1 MMQEFSNLLLFL
13 DPKVIN
19 AIKWSRG
26 LDRVFTDNYNRDP
39 TLSWQ
44 YFGSSAG
51 FMRQYP
57 GEEMTAV
64 CVVLQ
69 HTKILLCAFLMS
81 SYEEN
86 HFKGSCSYCLI
97 K

>member
-1 MMQEFSNLLLFL
+1 VLKNCFVSP

-26 LDRVFTDNYNRDP
+26 LDRVFIDNYNRDP

-44 YFGSSAG
+44 FFGSSAG

-57 GEEMTAV
+57 GDESVKMT
-64 CVVLQ
+64 
-69 HTKILLCAFLMS
+69 TDFAFLQF
-81 SYEEN
+81 N
-86 HFKGSCSYCLI
+86 I
-97 K
+97 KRFNLS

>member
-1 MMQEFSNLLLFL
+1 MDLISLVKFGCLKLINVLGSTRRYKMLSFVLIGTNKLS

-26 LDRVFTDNYNRDP
+26 LDRVFIDNYNRDP

-57 GEEMTAV
+57 GK
-64 CVVLQ
+64 Q
-69 HTKILLCAFLMS
+69 KIL
-81 SYEEN
+81 
-86 HFKGSCSYCLI
+86 K
-97 K
+97 

>member
-1 MMQEFSNLLLFL
+1 MLGPALCHAFIQPSADAFKNFL
-13 DPKVIN
+13 SSFFPDPKVIN

-26 LDRVFTDNYNRDP
+26 LDRVFIDNYNRDP

-57 GEEMTAV
+57 GVYPLNRVGISKWKSPIFICYKEV
-64 CVVLQ
+64 C
-69 HTKILLCAFLMS
+69 
-81 SYEEN
+81 
-86 HFKGSCSYCLI
+86 
-97 K
+97 

>member
-1 MMQEFSNLLLFL
+1 MQLTS

-26 LDRVFTDNYNRDP
+26 LDRVFIDNYNRDP

-57 GEEMTAV
+57 GEEMTAYYAD
-64 CVVLQ
+64 LRQ
-69 HTKILLCAFLMS
+69 S
-81 SYEEN
+81 
-86 HFKGSCSYCLI
+86 
-97 K
+97 